1 MDNLPLFSKAHSGFS
16 TIWKWNKLHQVKLQ
30 VGDKVR
36 FLNDNLEGSVVR
48 ILSNDKIEVADAD
61 GFKHIAEEKQWV
73 RIEFQ
78 LDEELPREPHPKSD
92 PKEVSQSVSTIK
104 SPARKPDIITSM
116 DPDDTVYAGLKM
128 VHEKTPLTSEIELI
142 LINNT
147 AYDIMFTVSR
157 KLADFRSGIDSG
169 SVSPRSELALGMY
182 SPDQLH
188 RFDGFEFQFLFFAKK
203 EYRPRSPIIKQL
215 SFSGSDFLDPTYKN
229 TLRSGELPVLLMP
242 LFSMNPINEIDIS
255 KLLEKYQQ
263 KETEENLRNQQR
275 QGKGKAEKFTVL
287 SRTKVVDL
295 HIEELLKDYSAM
307 SNAQIIAYQLN
318 YFLYELDQAMV
329 NKIHKITFIH
339 GVGQGVLK
347 SAIREELKKIPFIR
361 YGEAPPEQYG
371 FGATEVEF
379 L

>member
-1 MDNLPLFSKAHSGFS
+1 M
-16 TIWKWNKLHQVKLQ
+16 KLQ
-30 VGDKVR
+30 IGDKVR

-48 ILSNDKIEVADAD
+48 ILSNDKVEVADAD

-78 LDEELPREPHPKSD
+78 LDAKL
-92 PKEVSQSVSTIK
+92 PKEAQGKIEANETVTLAPAQKVSV
-104 SPARKPDIITSM
+104 RKAEVIPSL
-116 DPDDTVYAGLKM
+116 DPDDTIYAALKM
-128 VHEKTPLTSEIELI
+128 VNEKTPLTSEIELI
-142 LINNT
+142 LVNNT
-147 AYDIMFTVSR
+147 NYEVIFTVSR
-157 KLADFRSGIDSG
+157 KLAEFRSGIDSG
-169 SVSPRSELALGMY
+169 ALSTRTELSLGVY

-188 RFDGFEFQFLFFAKK
+188 RFDGFEFQFLFFGKK
-203 EYRPRSPIIKQL
+203 EFRPRAPFIKSL
-215 SFSGSDFLDPTYKN
+215 VFSGSDFLDPSHKN
-229 TLRSGELPVLLMP
+229 SLRSEERPVLLMP
-242 LFSMNPINEIDIS
+242 LFSLNPLNDVDIS
-255 KLLEKYQQ
+255 KLLDKYQQ
-263 KETEENLRNQQR
+263 KETEESLRNQQK
-275 QGKGKAEKFTVL
+275 GAKGKTERFTVL

-295 HIEELLKDYSAM
+295 HIEELIKDYSAM

-318 YFLYELDQAMV
+318 YFLYELDQAMI